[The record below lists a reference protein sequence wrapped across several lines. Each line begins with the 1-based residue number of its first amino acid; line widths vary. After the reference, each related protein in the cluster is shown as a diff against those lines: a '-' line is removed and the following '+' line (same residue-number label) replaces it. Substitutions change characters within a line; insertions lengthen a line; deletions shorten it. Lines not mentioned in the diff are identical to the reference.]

1 MRKSAFGILTVAFVW
16 LLMLGTAFSATPQGE
31 DDIREYMNRLES
43 LIREK
48 IETNVHTGRYQL
60 QSFSIER
67 THWHYMLDTAT
78 GELYRME
85 LGRKHQQ
92 SEWMLI
98 AKGILDPGDL
108 PPLEESSI
116 SVPNPDEESD

>member
-16 LLMLGTAFSATPQGE
+16 LLMVGIAHSASPQGE

-85 LGRKHQQ
+85 LGRKPQQ

-98 AKGILDPGDL
+98 AKGILDSGDL

>member
-16 LLMLGTAFSATPQGE
+16 LLMVGTAFSVPPQGE

-85 LGRKHQQ
+85 LGRKAQQ

-108 PPLEESSI
+108 PPLEAPTI
-116 SVPNPDEESD
+116 SVPSPDEESD

>member
-1 MRKSAFGILTVAFVW
+1 MRKVTLGILTVACTW
-16 LLMLGTAFSATPQGE
+16 LLMAGTLFSTPPQGE

-48 IETNVHTGRYQL
+48 IEMNVHTGRYQL

-78 GELYRME
+78 GELYRIE
-85 LGRKHQQ
+85 LGRKPQQ
-92 SEWMLI
+92 SEWVLI
-98 AKGILDPGDL
+98 AKGILDPADL
-108 PPLEESSI
+108 PPLEDPSSEESS
-116 SVPNPDEESD
+116 D

>member
-16 LLMLGTAFSATPQGE
+16 LLMLGTAFSASPQGE

-85 LGRKHQQ
+85 LGRKPQQ

-108 PPLEESSI
+108 PPL
-116 SVPNPDEESD
+116 

>member
-16 LLMLGTAFSATPQGE
+16 LLMVGTAFSVPPQGE

-85 LGRKHQQ
+85 LGRKAQQ

-108 PPLEESSI
+108 PPLEAPTI
-116 SVPNPDEESD
+116 LVPSLDEESD

>member
-16 LLMLGTAFSATPQGE
+16 LLMVGISHSASPQGE

-85 LGRKHQQ
+85 LGRKAQQ

-108 PPLEESSI
+108 PPLEAPTI
-116 SVPNPDEESD
+116 SVPSPDEESD

>member
-16 LLMLGTAFSATPQGE
+16 LLMLGTAFSASPQGE

-85 LGRKHQQ
+85 LGRKAQQ

-108 PPLEESSI
+108 PPLEAPSI

>member
-1 MRKSAFGILTVAFVW
+1 MRKVMTGISVLAVCIFLTV
-16 LLMLGTAFSATPQGE
+16 TAFSTTPLDE

-48 IETNVHTGRYQL
+48 IEQNVHAGRYQL

-85 LGRKHQQ
+85 LGRKPER
-92 SEWMLI
+92 SEWVLI

-108 PPLEESSI
+108 PPMEEPS
-116 SVPNPDEESD
+116 PEEASD

>member
-16 LLMLGTAFSATPQGE
+16 LLMVGTAFSVPPQGE

-85 LGRKHQQ
+85 LGRKAQQ

-108 PPLEESSI
+108 PPLEAPTI

>member
-16 LLMLGTAFSATPQGE
+16 LLMVGTAFSASPQGE

-85 LGRKHQQ
+85 LGRKAQQ

-108 PPLEESSI
+108 PPLEAPSI

>member
-16 LLMLGTAFSATPQGE
+16 LLMVGTAFSAPPQGE

-85 LGRKHQQ
+85 LGRKPQQ

-108 PPLEESSI
+108 PPLEEPTI
-116 SVPNPDEESD
+116 SVPSPDEESD

>member
-1 MRKSAFGILTVAFVW
+1 MW
-16 LLMLGTAFSATPQGE
+16 LLMVGTAFSVPPQGE

-85 LGRKHQQ
+85 LGRKPQQ

>member
-16 LLMLGTAFSATPQGE
+16 LLMVGTAFSVPPQGE

-85 LGRKHQQ
+85 LGRKAQQ

-108 PPLEESSI
+108 PPLEAPSI

>member
-16 LLMLGTAFSATPQGE
+16 LLMVGTAFSVPPQGE

-85 LGRKHQQ
+85 LGRKAQQ

-108 PPLEESSI
+108 PPLEAPTI
-116 SVPNPDEESD
+116 SVPRPDEESD

>member
-1 MRKSAFGILTVAFVW
+1 MRKSAFGILTVAFVL
-16 LLMLGTAFSATPQGE
+16 LLMVGTAFSVPPQGE
-31 DDIREYMNRLES
+31 DDIREDMNRLES

-78 GELYRME
+78 GELYRMD
-85 LGRKHQQ
+85 LGRKAQQ

-108 PPLEESSI
+108 PPLEAPTI
-116 SVPNPDEESD
+116 SVPSPDEESD

>member
-16 LLMLGTAFSATPQGE
+16 LLMVGTAFSVPPQGE

-85 LGRKHQQ
+85 LGRKAQQ

-108 PPLEESSI
+108 PPLEAPSI
-116 SVPNPDEESD
+116 SVPSPDEESD